1 MSYHVTGYFPA
12 GCFLGSTVIFY
23 LVSKYYGR
31 TRGMLVGL
39 VCFCVRHVGTLVSS
53 YPSPVFIFSYVIGM
67 TGYFGLFLVSYL
79 YLVEMIHFN
88 KRVFPGISWFT
99 YNSLICFTIR
109 IPELLGE
116 FLTETSYNYFDWHQV
131 SLAMA
136 VITLLPIY
144 LLLVWL
150 PESPKWLLANH
161 KVRQAEQVLNDMA
174 KTNGKDVSVKVD
186 IVDSTRRTAW
196 DGARVHKDVVRVKLG
211 DREEVRLEVRSYST
225 FSMFNA
231 NLLQVGLIP
240 MTGIIKPDSLVPYK
254 EFILGVAGLL
264 FTMVVEGILGRR
276 NCLMIYMS
284 LIFIIG
290 IFSDLMQKANSSVLT
305 DLQKE
310 TNTIFLRHVT
320 KFFSEPIIS
329 LIYLMTLTIYPG
341 ALR

>member
-1 MSYHVTGYFPA
+1 M
-12 GCFLGSTVIFY
+12 
-23 LVSKYYGR
+23 
-31 TRGMLVGL
+31 
-39 VCFCVRHVGTLVSS
+39 CFCVRHVGTLVS
-53 YPSPVFIFSYVIGM
+53 PNPVFIFSYVIGM

-116 FLTETSYNYFDWHQV
+116 FLTETSYNYFDWYQV
-131 SLAMA
+131 TLAMA

-144 LLLVWL
+144 LLLAWL

-174 KTNGKDVSVKVD
+174 RTNGKDVTVKVD
-186 IVDSTRRTAW
+186 IVDSTRQTAW

-211 DREEVRLEVRSYST
+211 DREEVKLEVRSYST

-231 NLLQVGLIP
+231 NLLQVGHCTVQYSTVQEMLLLIPVMFVQYTLVFFSIWMLIP

-264 FTMVVEGILGRR
+264 FTMVIEGILGRR